1 MTGVPLADT
10 AGAVF
15 ITVRPALIRRMGNA
29 NLAIVWQWIY
39 FRTTERSPDAYD
51 HDGERW
57 WCVNRDDIADETGLR
72 TDQVRRALESLEKDG
87 YLEGAHHALGGPWDR
102 KRSYRCIFA
111 NTDMADLPD
120 ASGKSATQA
129 DPSLDAQQAGLPL
142 PIRTNTQ
149 MANLPDADG
158 RSAESIRQNRPMH
171 GANSPDVPLM
181 KEVTSTSYV
190 ADATIRPDVL
200 ELLDYL
206 DAALARNEVK
216 RPKRNK
222 TNIDAARRLIDID
235 GRTVDK
241 VKRAIDWA
249 TTDSFWR
256 SNILSMSKLRDKY
269 DQLRLSAQR
278 DQPAKTSRPAYEGR
292 EEYTPPE

>member
-15 ITVRPALIRRMGNA
+15 ITVRPALIKRMGNA

-39 FRTTERSPDAYD
+39 FRTTDNSPSAYD
-51 HDGERW
+51 REGERW
-57 WCVNRDDIADETGLR
+57 WCVNRDEIADETGLR
-72 TDQVRRALESLEKDG
+72 SDQVRRALEALEKEG
-87 YLEGAHHALGGPWDR
+87 YLEGAHHALGGPYDR
-102 KRSYRCIFA
+102 KRSYRCILA
-111 NTDMADLPD
+111 NAD
-120 ASGKSATQA
+120 
-129 DPSLDAQQAGLPL
+129 
-142 PIRTNTQ
+142 
-149 MANLPDADG
+149 MANLPDASGESATETQPSQEVEQTGLPLSIRTNTEMANLPDG
-158 RSAESIRQNRPMH
+158 SGESAESIRQIRPMH
-171 GANSPDVPLM
+171 GANSPDVPLT

-200 ELLDYL
+200 ELLKHL

-216 RPKRNK
+216 LPKRNK

-235 GRTVDK
+235 GRTVDQ

-269 DQLRLSAQR
+269 DQLRLNAQR
-278 DQPAKTSRPAYEGR
+278 DQLAKTSRPAYEGR